1 MSFLS
6 SSDLRLCWPRSGIRR
21 DHHLGSTPNVTDAQ
35 LSAIENAIR
44 ECGAYG
50 EVGVVI
56 ENGRIAFVTV
66 KRSFAVKDYRQ
77 TELKLEAG

>member
-1 MSFLS
+1 M
-6 SSDLRLCWPRSGIRR
+6 
-21 DHHLGSTPNVTDAQ
+21 TDDQ

-44 ECGAYG
+44 EVGAYG

-66 KRSFAVKDYRQ
+66 KRSIAVRDHRQ

>member
-1 MSFLS
+1 M
-6 SSDLRLCWPRSGIRR
+6 
-21 DHHLGSTPNVTDAQ
+21 TDAQ

-44 ECGAYG
+44 EVGAYG

-66 KRSFAVKDYRQ
+66 KRSIAIRDGRQ
-77 TELKLEAG
+77 MELPVT